1 MTSTASSPEV
11 TTSTA
16 SLELAKPASEGRH
29 LRLLTTSPGASHENH
44 TTESLPLHLQRYA
57 DEVDEWQRHAAQ
69 VQAARR
75 ARRSQASSWPGS
87 KLAS

>member
-1 MTSTASSPEV
+1 MTSTASIPQA

-16 SLELAKPASEGRH
+16 SLELATPSSERRH
-29 LRLLTTSPGASHENH
+29 LRLVTTPPGASHENH
-44 TTESLPLHLQRYA
+44 PTESLPLHLQRYA
-57 DEVDEWQRHAAQ
+57 DEVDEWQRHAVE

-75 ARRSQASSWPGS
+75 ARRAQAPSWPGS

>member
-1 MTSTASSPEV
+1 MTSTASSPEA

-16 SLELAKPASEGRH
+16 SLELAKPSSEGRH
-29 LRLLTTSPGASHENH
+29 LRLVTTPAGASHENH

-57 DEVDEWQRHAAQ
+57 DEVDDWQRHAVE
-69 VQAARR
+69 VQGARR